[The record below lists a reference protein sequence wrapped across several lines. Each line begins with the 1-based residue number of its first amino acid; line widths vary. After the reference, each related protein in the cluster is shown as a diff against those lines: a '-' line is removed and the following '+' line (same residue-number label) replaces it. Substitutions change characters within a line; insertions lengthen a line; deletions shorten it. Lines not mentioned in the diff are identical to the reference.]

1 MQRLIFEDTTE
12 EGKEVYVQDAD
23 RAGPYPIVALALR
36 VSSIIYFFAGADK

>member
-23 RAGPYPIVALALR
+23 PAGPYPIVVLALLVLR
-36 VSSIIYFFAGADK
+36 